1 MTILNKKYINAS
13 DEQLMD
19 WLLNG
24 EKNAFKEIY
33 KRYNRRLIHYFFRM
47 LAGDEE
53 KSQDFLQDI
62 FFKLITKGHTYQSKC
77 TFSTWIFTIAH
88 NMCKNEYRRQNVRK
102 QVDYF
107 KSDDQ
112 IFDRSNIPADQK
124 VDQKIF
130 RQAIMKELETMNP
143 LHKSTFLL
151 RYQENLSLKK
161 ISEIQGTSEGTIKS
175 RLFYTTKKLA
185 DKLKKYNPNIKEDLN
200 NE

>member
-1 MTILNKKYINAS
+1 MVIFEKKYISAS

-19 WLLNG
+19 WLIKG

-47 LAGDEE
+47 LAGDKE
-53 KSQDFLQDI
+53 KSQDFLQDL
-62 FFKLITKGHTYQSKC
+62 FFKLITKGHTFQSKC

-102 QVDYF
+102 QVENVNF
-107 KSDDQ
+107 GEQFSDGLDVA
-112 IFDRSNIPADQK
+112 ADQK
-124 VDQKIF
+124 VDQNIF
-130 RQAIMKELETMNP
+130 KKAIMIELNKMNP
-143 LHKSTFLL
+143 VHKSTFLL
-151 RYQENLSLKK
+151 RYQENLSIKK
-161 ISEIQGTSEGTIKS
+161 ISEIQGCSEGTIKS

-185 DKLKKYNPNIKEDLN
+185 NKLKKYNPNINEDIN